1 MDFSALNRVELK
13 EYSSNSEFE
22 KYSSIVLDKEDNAF
36 KIVTGNFHDKRD
48 AYEKLA
54 ARGYVVRKTFEATIF
69 SWIME
74 HAPNNLTAYMM
85 FSTAF
90 SKWKGNNIL
99 NDYYIALLNDIPKL
113 NREKIKGDPNSMAL
127 DKVQRESV
135 ELQEVKPDQAHYIAN
150 NKTPRDNYKLT
161 QDEKLVNNKI
171 DQWMDRY
178 HKLKNVRV
186 LPINQDGSLSKL
198 AKPLEIS
205 NTYVEVSPDKDN
217 FSEKAF
223 IDPDFLKAIF
233 NQVYIY
239 HTGEAFPE
247 WAPFKAYQIVVDN
260 QPVAE
265 IQKVVL
271 PEMLKA
277 AIAREKKELDNAIK
291 PKDSQEYDSD
301 ILTDKDTLDSLYNQ
315 YKRAVSRGDKEKAKQ
330 LLNLLRTTKAAG
342 ERMPKNS
349 LDMAGYKAAE
359 EIRSAFSKLSTAL
372 KNKSNEYTT
381 EDAVKVIDTRIESI
395 SSSLNN
401 AGPFDQLSDYYKELQ
416 SFQASLR
423 RMKDTLLTGE
433 KTQENV
439 KVFSNALKDYMEQIL
454 DRGIKSDKAHA
465 ATLRLKAKDNDD
477 AAKAQRQ
484 ADLYSNPRTSP
495 SNPIR
500 GGDTNARFFD
510 KLDPYV
516 QRKLHKMTGGH
527 INPNATGELNVD
539 ESAVNQGATTS
550 YLSTPKQ
557 PVMHNNGGIMPLAGT
572 IVEEEKQFNPV
583 LFDGYKLKPEVRE
596 ALLKVA
602 DKFKEKLDLELEPV
616 DIYLTGSN
624 ANYNYNDASDID
636 LHLVYN
642 FEEVGIAAEI
652 FSKYL
657 VAQKKVFN
665 SDYDI
670 YVKGIKVEVGAED
683 INHPLV
689 AGGVYSVLDDEWRI
703 TPEQMPEVTD
713 ELPPYMTELINE
725 IEKAIQSNDSE
736 VIGNLWKS
744 LGALRKESLANE
756 GEFGSGNLM
765 FKKLR
770 ADGYL
775 GRLKDAYYNSAS
787 QELSLES
794 LEEI

>member
-1 MDFSALNRVELK
+1 MDYFPNLQRVNLE
-13 EYSSNSEFE
+13 EYASNSEFE

-69 SWIME
+69 EWIME

-99 NDYYIALLNDIPKL
+99 NDYYIKLLNDIPKL
-113 NREKIKGDPNSMAL
+113 NREKIKGDPNSMGL
-127 DKVQRESV
+127 DTVQRESV
-135 ELQEVKPDQAHYIAN
+135 ELDEVKPDQAHYTPN
-150 NKTPRDNYKLT
+150 NKNPADNFKLSS
-161 QDEKLVNNKI
+161 DEKLVNFNVGKWL
-171 DQWMDRY
+171 DQY
-178 HKLKNVRV
+178 TKLKNVRV
-186 LPINQDGSLSKL
+186 LPINQDGTLSKL
-198 AKPLEIS
+198 ATPLEIN
-205 NTYVEVSPDKDN
+205 NTYVEVSPDKED
-217 FSEKAF
+217 FSEKSF

-239 HTGEAFPE
+239 HSGEAFPE

-260 QPVAE
+260 QPAAV
-265 IQKVVL
+265 IQKVAL

-277 AIAREKKELDNAIK
+277 AIAREKKEINAAMSGEQN
-291 PKDSQEYDSD
+291 DDV
-301 ILTDKDTLDSLYNQ
+301 LTDKDTLDNLYKQ
-315 YKRAVSRGDKEKAKQ
+315 YKNAIADGNKAKAAQ
-330 LLNLLRTTKAAG
+330 LLNLVRNTKAAG
-342 ERMPKNS
+342 DRVPKNS

-359 EIRSAFSKLSTAL
+359 EVKSSLSKLSTAL
-372 KNKSNEYTT
+372 VNKDNTYSV
-381 EDAVKVIDTRIESI
+381 EDTVKTIDTKLKSI
-395 SSSLNN
+395 AASLNN
-401 AGPFDQLSDYYKELQ
+401 AGPFDKASEYYKDLQ
-416 SFQASLR
+416 SFQSSLR
-423 RMKDTLLTGE
+423 RMEEILLNDE

-439 KVFSNALKDYMEQIL
+439 KVFSNTLKDYMQQIL
-454 DRGIKSDKAHA
+454 DRGIKSDKANA
-465 ATLRLKAKDNDD
+465 AYYKLKSKDTDD
-477 AAKAQRQ
+477 RAKAQRQ
-484 ADLYSNPRTSP
+484 ADLYSNPRTAP

-500 GGDTNARFFD
+500 GGDINARFFD

-516 QRKLHKMTGGH
+516 QRKLRKMTG
-527 INPNATGELNVD
+527 
-539 ESAVNQGATTS
+539 ESKVTEEAHVNDGATVT

-557 PVMHNNGGIMPLAGT
+557 PIINKSGVLPTTGT
-572 IVEEEKQFNPV
+572 FVEEEKTFNPV

-596 ALLKVA
+596 ALLRVA
-602 DKFKEKLDLELEPV
+602 GKFEDKLDLELKPV

-624 ANYNYNDASDID
+624 ANYNYNNASDID

-642 FEEVGIAAEI
+642 YEDVGAAAEI
-652 FSKYL
+652 FRRYL

-665 SDYDI
+665 SDYNI
-670 YVKGIKVEVGAED
+670 FVKGIKVEVGAED
-683 INHPLV
+683 INNPLV
-689 AGGVYSVLDDEWRI
+689 AGGVYSIVDDEWRI
-703 TPEQMPEVTD
+703 TPEQMPEMTD
-713 ELPPYMTELINE
+713 ELPPYMNELINE
-725 IEKAIQSNDSE
+725 IEGAIQSHDSE

-744 LGALRKESLANE
+744 LGELRKASLAEE

-775 GRLKDAYYNSAS
+775 ERLKDAYYNSAS
-787 QELSLES
+787 KELSLES